1 MLMEHYWYKGF
12 GKQISKVQLR
22 CYILDLNFPLNDCAP
37 SMMKTDSHMLG
48 KSGIDRVL

>member
-1 MLMEHYWYKGF
+1 MLMKHHWDKCL
-12 GKQISKVQLR
+12 GKQISKGQLR

-37 SMMKTDSHMLG
+37 CMMKTDSHMLG